1 MGFAHPFF
9 IYFRPMKYTAV
20 IFDLGG
26 VIIHIDYKA
35 TIRAFEDLGHSD
47 FHNVYSQAQ
56 QAGLFD
62 DLETGKISGQRFVN
76 ELLPYLKVGTSPN
89 KVVSAWNAMIG
100 SVPKERLALL
110 QKVREKYPIYLLS
123 NTNELHMHAVH
134 RSWNTASEKPM
145 SDYFNHIYLSHEIG
159 MRKPNVDIFE
169 YVCRENSLNPSETLF
184 IDDSIQHIEGAKS
197 CGLQTFHLTDFEL
210 LDQIFS

>member
-1 MGFAHPFF
+1 
-9 IYFRPMKYTAV
+9 
-20 IFDLGG
+20 
-26 VIIHIDYKA
+26 
-35 TIRAFEDLGHSD
+35 
-47 FHNVYSQAQ
+47 
-56 QAGLFD
+56 
-62 DLETGKISGQRFVN
+62 
-76 ELLPYLKVGTSPN
+76 
-89 KVVSAWNAMIG
+89 
-100 SVPKERLALL
+100 
-110 QKVREKYPIYLLS
+110 
-123 NTNELHMHAVH
+123 MHAVH
-134 RSWNTASEKPM
+134 RSWNAASEKPM